1 MQYRVHRREFPSC
14 VYALVCTDPAL
25 SREDPLYIDDK
36 NRVVLSVQ
44 QYEGLLETL
53 RILSNP
59 ADAQDLREAIAEA
72 DAGLYMEHELIEE

>member
-1 MQYRVHRREFPSC
+1 MQHLHKYLNEG
-14 VYALVCTDPAL
+14 DPV
-25 SREDPLYIDDK
+25 YIDNM

-72 DAGLYMEHELIEE
+72 DAGLYEEHERIEE

>member
-1 MQYRVHRREFPSC
+1 MTRHIPYDEFAQDLPKYMSE
-14 VYALVCTDPAL
+14 
-25 SREDPLYIDDK
+25 EDPLYIEDK

-72 DAGLYMEHELIEE
+72 DAGLYVEHELIEE

>member
-1 MQYRVHRREFPSC
+1 MTRHIHYDEFAQHLPKYMSE
-14 VYALVCTDPAL
+14 
-25 SREDPLYIDDK
+25 EDPLYIEGK

-59 ADAQDLREAIAEA
+59 TEAQDLREAIAEA
-72 DAGLYMEHELIEE
+72 DAGLYVEHELIEE